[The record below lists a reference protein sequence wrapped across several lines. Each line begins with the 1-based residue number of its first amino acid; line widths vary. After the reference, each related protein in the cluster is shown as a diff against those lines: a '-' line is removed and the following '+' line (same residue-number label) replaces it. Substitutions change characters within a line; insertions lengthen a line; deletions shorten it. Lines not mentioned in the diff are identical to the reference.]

1 MTDWF
6 DNDALFRRELE
17 AGHRWASMVVT
28 RLKEEGVPAELTPLQ
43 WREDIK
49 DRHDF
54 AAETD
59 ITVPTPSGVIQ
70 IESKSRNLRFTDE
83 PSSYPYST
91 AFVDTVSGWNKKP
104 EKPFAVVLTSQKTSQ
119 MLVIPSRQSPRD
131 SWMVKDAYDRVRN
144 IPDQWYEVPRNTLR
158 TFQALVDEIRRR
170 L

>member
-17 AGHRWASMVVT
+17 AGHRWASMVT
-28 RLKEEGVPAELTPLQ
+28 ARLNEEGIPAELTPLT

-59 ITVPTPSGVIQ
+59 ITIPTSTGMIQ
-70 IESKSRNLRFTDE
+70 IESKSRNLHFTDD
-83 PSSYPYST
+83 PHSYPYNT
-91 AFVDTVSGWNKKP
+91 AFVDTVSGWDKKP
-104 EKPFAVVLTSQKTSQ
+104 EKPYAVVLTSQKTTQ
-119 MLVIPSRQSPRD
+119 MLVIPSRQSPRG
-131 SWMVKDAYDRVRN
+131 SWTIKDGYDRVRN
-144 IPDQWYEVPRNTLR
+144 ISDQWYEVPRSTLR
-158 TFQALVDEIRRR
+158 SFQALVESLRER